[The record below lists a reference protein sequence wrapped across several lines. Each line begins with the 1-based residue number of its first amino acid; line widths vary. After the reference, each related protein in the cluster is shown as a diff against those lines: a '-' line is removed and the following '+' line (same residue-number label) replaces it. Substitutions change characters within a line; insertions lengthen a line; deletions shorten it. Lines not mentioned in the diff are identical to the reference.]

1 MQEPPKLQRLDPEKV
16 ENWLRSGQFIRS
28 EDKVDR
34 LFRHLINYEK
44 YLQHVEGVLK
54 EQTDTV
60 VQLTGQLSA
69 ANQKLAAYANDL
81 AEASAECRIP
91 VPEPGTDMARVVVS
105 NMVLHRQLE
114 LVLTETARRENER
127 S

>member
-1 MQEPPKLQRLDPEKV
+1 MQEPPKLKRLNV
-16 ENWLRSGQFIRS
+16 EETERWLG
-28 EDKVDR
+28 VDR
-34 LFRHLINYEK
+34 LMSSGKTEQFLRHLLNYEK
-44 YLQHVEGVLK
+44 YLQYVEGVLK
-54 EQTDTV
+54 EQTETV
-60 VQLTGQLSA
+60 VLLTGQLSA